1 MKKLKI
7 RDGQNFQIY
16 IEEKIEQDNFFY
28 HEYEMAV
35 KSLNDIWMEQEKSSD
50 AKELG
55 FSESPNNIIAF
66 CGERG
71 SGKSSVMLSFMKA
84 VIRAGENDDKNMD
97 ALQFAQEIRENDWG
111 ARIVID
117 PSMFDEVHNI
127 MDIILAHIYQDFN
140 ERYEKDNQRIDPYER
155 EKMLKLLAAAYKSLS
170 IIRNKEKVLSDEYDL
185 EGNITK
191 LQKLGEGT
199 RLKKAMDDLIAFYLE
214 LIPKFVGRKN
224 QKCEKLLIAIDD
236 LDLCNEY
243 SYVMAEQIRKYLI
256 LPNVII
262 LMAIKIE
269 QLELGIEEKNRRDF
283 EKTIA
288 GRKGEGSLEKEI
300 QGMSERYVTKLIP
313 TARRIYLPKLDATQV
328 CLELDNNPVAYGA
341 VIVEKRIIRLII
353 EKTGM
358 YFIPS
363 YNDSYHYLVPENL
376 RDFVN
381 LYLLL
386 KSMKEPV
393 GSEEEKQ
400 QIKLENIYTFSTY
413 FQEKMIKKKVSGI
426 RLEELQTVFEC
437 DDKSKNSNMGNYL
450 DNLLTDAGKNVN
462 MNTYLEYDFPDT
474 GLAKIM
480 EKLTII
486 SEHLT
491 RRGDH
496 ELLYCIKI
504 YYTILLNQR
513 LVENVS
519 TSNSLIKGS
528 IWGNAITKVM
538 PPTITEGN
546 IELRRG
552 RFFIRTTDCWRAI
565 VKAVYEWDSSMVLDK
580 EKKFSITTRQQLYVS
595 DVSETRK
602 WTEIAGWIL
611 MALLV
616 SEYNIGTDGRVKMN
630 KSRLVA
636 ENHMVV
642 AQEIV
647 VSIENYFINLAYI
660 HDFFKYTGLELL
672 GISEEG
678 LEKISKKMKEE
689 NAEQINLAQIIIS
702 NPDLA
707 EQLLKYCRSKNDY
720 KKKAEDRTYE
730 LVKLFLENV
739 SLYLAYPEIG
749 RVDLTKFW
757 IPTGVNEQG
766 EILGKQIDIC
776 KVYARIFSEE
786 EKILENQFNS
796 NNLEQ
801 GSNPEANKLK
811 QNFAQQVNVIAAK
824 DYSGTI
830 DYIPTYLKNKKV
842 NVVKERLENIAKVI
856 QRYTFR
862 EKRFPEGLDTNQLIN
877 LYSEV
882 VDLYMKNPDENISE
896 KQSNEYKQIGKAAKK
911 IQSTME

>member
-97 ALQFAQEIRENDWG
+97 TLQFAQEIRENDWG

-199 RLKKAMDDLIAFYLE
+199 RLKKAMEDLIAFYLE

-288 GRKGEGSLEKEI
+288 GRKGEGSLEEEI

-328 CLELDNNPVAYGA
+328 CLEFDNNPVAYGV
-341 VIVEKRIIRLII
+341 VIVENRIIRLII

-363 YNDSYHYLVPENL
+363 YNNSYHYLVPENL

-386 KSMKEPV
+386 NSMKEPA
-393 GSEEEKQ
+393 GSEQEKQ
-400 QIKLENIYTFSTY
+400 QIKLENIYIFSAY
-413 FQEKMIKKKVSGI
+413 FKAEMIKKKVNGI
-426 RLEELQTVFEC
+426 RLKALQEVFEC
-437 DDKSKNSNMGNYL
+437 DDNSQNYNMGNYL
-450 DNLLTDAGKNVN
+450 DNLLSTANKTVN
-462 MNTYLEYDFPDT
+462 KYMYDFPPMSLAAVMDNLMIVSQN
-474 GLAKIM
+474 LAKR
-480 EKLTII
+480 E
-486 SEHLT
+486 
-491 RRGDH
+491 DY
-496 ELLYCIKI
+496 ELFYCIKI

-513 LVENVS
+513 LYENGRIS
-519 TSNSLIKGS
+519 IPLTNGF
-528 IWGNAITKVM
+528 IWGNEIYTIM
-538 PPTITEGN
+538 PMSGHN
-546 IELRRG
+546 QWLSRG
-552 RFFIRTTDCWRAI
+552 RFFIGITDCWRVITDAM
-565 VKAVYEWDSSMVLDK
+565 YEWEPSMVLD
-580 EKKFSITTRQQLYVS
+580 EENKFTTTNKGQLYVS
-595 DVSETRK
+595 DISETSR
-602 WTEIAGWIL
+602 WTEIAGW
-611 MALLV
+611 LLITLL
-616 SEYNIGTDGRVKMN
+616 SSPYNIGTNGRTYIYKG
-630 KSRLVA
+630 RFIA
-636 ENHMVV
+636 ENHAVV
-642 AQEIV
+642 SPNIS
-647 VSIENYFINLAYI
+647 VSIENYFVNLACI
-660 HDFFKYTGLELL
+660 HEFFWCTGLELL
-672 GISEEG
+672 GISGKESEEIVKRI
-678 LEKISKKMKEE
+678 EEE
-689 NAEQINLAQIIIS
+689 NAPQINQAKIIIL
-702 NPDLA
+702 NPDLSSR
-707 EQLLKYCRSKNDY
+707 LLEYCRSRNDY
-720 KKKAEDRTYE
+720 KKRAEDRTYE
-730 LVKLFLENV
+730 LVKRFLENV
-739 SLYLAYPEIG
+739 SQYLSNQGME

-757 IPTGVNEQG
+757 IPIGRSEQG
-766 EILGKQIDIC
+766 EIIGKQIDIC
-776 KVYARIFSEE
+776 TVYAEIFS
-786 EKILENQFNS
+786 KVKKNLENQS
-796 NNLEQ
+796 DGNNLEQ
-801 GSNPEANKLK
+801 ESGIEANKLK
-811 QNFAQQVNVIAAK
+811 QIFAQQVNLIAAK

-842 NVVKERLENIAKVI
+842 KVVKERLENIAKVI

-862 EKRFPEGLDTNQLIN
+862 EKRFPEGLDTNQLMN

-896 KQSNEYKQIGKAAKK
+896 KQSNEYKQIGKAAKT